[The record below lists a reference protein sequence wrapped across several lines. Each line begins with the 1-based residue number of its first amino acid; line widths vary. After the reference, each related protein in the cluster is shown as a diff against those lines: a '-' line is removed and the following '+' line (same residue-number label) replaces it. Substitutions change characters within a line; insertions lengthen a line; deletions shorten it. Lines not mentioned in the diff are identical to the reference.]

1 MVEEI
6 VHDELGPEKIIE
18 VYDPKTGMR
27 GVLVVDNTA
36 RGPGKGGTRMTPTVN
51 KVEVFRL
58 ARAMTLKNA
67 LADLPFGGA
76 KSGIIA
82 LPEVIKDKTRKK
94 AYVQAFARALKQLSP
109 SIYIG
114 APDVNTAEEEMRWFV
129 EANGSWKCVTGKPA
143 DMCLKPGKCGIP
155 HELGST
161 GFGVYH
167 AALVAL
173 SHAKIPVKSAT
184 FAVEGFGNVGSFAAK
199 FLTEAGAK
207 FVAVSDS
214 KGCIYNP
221 DGLDFKQIEQ
231 TKKEKGTVTA
241 YAPGKVLPNKDLF
254 ELPVDLLIPAAL
266 PDVINESNVGNVK
279 AKVVCCG
286 ANIPMAV
293 AMEDKLH
300 ARSVLVVPDF
310 VANAGGVISSY
321 CEYKGKTVDQMFKM
335 VEKKVKRNTKLVLKL
350 AKEKAV
356 KPRDAAT
363 EIAMQRIHEAMA
375 KREAEHK
382 Q

>member
-1 MVEEI
+1 MAI
-6 VHDELGPEKIIE
+6 AYDDLGPEKVIE

-36 RGPGKGGTRMTPTVN
+36 RGPGKGGTRMTPTVD
-51 KVEVFRL
+51 KEEVSRL

-82 LPEVIKDKTRKK
+82 PSEVIKDKARKK
-94 AYVQAFARALKQLSP
+94 EYIQAFARALKQLSP

-114 APDVNTAEEEMRWFV
+114 APDINTAEEEMRWFV

-173 SHAKIPVKSAT
+173 AHKRIPVKGAT
-184 FAVEGFGNVGSFAAK
+184 FAVEGFGNVGSFTAK
-199 FLTEAGAK
+199 YLTEAGAK

-221 DGLDFKQIEQ
+221 DGLDFNGIEQ
-231 TKKEKGTVTA
+231 TKREKGTVTA
-241 YAPGKVLPNKDLF
+241 YSSGKVLLNKDLF

-266 PDVINESNVGNVK
+266 PDVINTGNVDNVK
-279 AKVVCCG
+279 AKIVCCG
-286 ANIPMAV
+286 ANIPMKLE
-293 AMEDKLH
+293 MEDKLH
-300 ARSVLVVPDF
+300 ARGVLVVPDF

-321 CEYKGKTVDQMFKM
+321 CEYKGKTVEQMFKM
-335 VEKKVKRNTKLVLKL
+335 VERKVTRNTRIVLRL
-350 AKEKAV
+350 AKEKGV
-356 KPRDAAT
+356 KPRDAAM
-363 EIAMQRIHEAMA
+363 EIAMQRIRGAMA
-375 KREAEHK
+375 KRD
-382 Q
+382 